1 MIRRPPSAT
10 RTNTLVP
17 YTTLFRSYPE
27 GEAEREGHDRNAAV
41 VGEEIGGK
49 DVQRALLLA
58 RRRLAVTEGAL
69 QIFDAGARVA
79 PARHA
84 LGNEMEIPVGLARD
98 ERPARQHAEQQHRR
112 DDQRFLPQRAHRG
125 GPAGAKE
132 ADKPAEAR
140 LAPARHEEKT
150 PKRN

>member
-1 MIRRPPSAT
+1 MRISDW
-10 RTNTLVP
+10 
-17 YTTLFRSYPE
+17 SS
-27 GEAEREGHDRNAAV
+27 
-41 VGEEIGGK
+41 
-49 DVQRALLLA
+49 DVCSSDL
-58 RRRLAVTEGAL
+58 RRLAVTEGAL

-125 GPAGAKE
+125 GPVVEKE
-132 ADKPAEAR
+132 AAKPAEAR
-140 LAPARHEEKT
+140 LAHAIDEEIAAKT
-150 PKRN
+150 EERRVGKEWGSTCGSRGEPGP